1 MRCWPGCF
9 TGGAAVEVG
18 GGVVA
23 HGQRLQAAVLLF
35 KRRRE
40 RDLFLFPSP
49 LVFLFFFLSLFRLP
63 VVIPLSSRFCFK
75 KTSLPGFK
83 LPLTLSFLS
92 LFHFSLWL
100 VLSSPPLFFLFRSLS
115 FLFPSFSSLRS
126 LFSLFVLCYFSAS
139 SLLLFFFSPVC
150 WRWGVFIRQKGAGAS
165 LLPPYSSAWGVGLC
179 CPATEPNEV
188 ASRCGWQGASL
199 GVSSMKGH
207 GAMGC
212 DRSVQREREA

>member
-1 MRCWPGCF
+1 MLAWLLHWRCC
-9 TGGAAVEVG
+9 
-18 GGVVA
+18 GVVA

-49 LVFLFFFLSLFRLP
+49 LVFSFFFFLCFVYPWLSLCPLGFVLKKLPSPVSSFPLLFPFSLYFISLF
-63 VVIPLSSRFCFK
+63 
-75 KTSLPGFK
+75 G
-83 LPLTLSFLS
+83 SFS
-92 LFHFSLWL
+92 H
-100 VLSSPPLFFLFRSLS
+100 PPPFFFLFRSLS

-165 LLPPYSSAWGVGLC
+165 LLPPYSSAWGVRLC
-179 CPATEPNEV
+179 CPATAPNEV

-207 GAMGC
+207 GATGC